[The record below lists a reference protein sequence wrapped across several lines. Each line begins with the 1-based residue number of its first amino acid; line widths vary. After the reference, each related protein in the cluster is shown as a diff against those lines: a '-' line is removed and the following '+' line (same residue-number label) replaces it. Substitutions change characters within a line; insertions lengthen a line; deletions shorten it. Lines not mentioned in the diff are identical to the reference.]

1 MPTTI
6 HPRTSISPTLHG
18 DVLEIGPG
26 FQPFPTAPGARVTYL
41 DRPVEGGRDATWP
54 ELVGV
59 PHGPQGDID
68 ADLDVDGL
76 SEVAD
81 ASFDVVIASHV
92 IEHLANPLKALVEL
106 QRVLRP
112 GGRLVLIVPDRHHTF
127 DSARVPTP
135 FAHVLEEYHAGVTE
149 VDEAHIR
156 EFCAALYAGP
166 KIHPD
171 DVRAWHDPDRLDAEL
186 FELHRRRT
194 IHVHVWNP
202 QEFAVLLTGAL
213 GQGLGS
219 FRLESAY
226 FVDDIVGRQRNECGF
241 VLVRTDPM
249 QPVPAGEAAQA
260 FIRAFVDSVLD
271 TPGRDLTRVS
281 GFVKGLA
288 DQLGGSG
295 IAGDI
300 ELAPALAAVSARL
313 VARVEQ
319 AQARLEVAKAERVA
333 SDEAAKAA
341 DARLSAL
348 RASPTYRV
356 GRVAGAPLR
365 RIRRRVGR

>member
-1 MPTTI
+1 MLTTI

-41 DRPVEGGRDATWP
+41 DRPVAGGRDATWP

-76 SEVAD
+76 SDVAD
-81 ASFDVVIASHV
+81 ASYDVVVASHV

-135 FAHVLEEYHAGVTE
+135 FAHVLGEYYAGVTD

-171 DVRAWHDPDRLDAEL
+171 DVRAWHDPERLDAEL

-213 GQGLGS
+213 GQGLVS

-241 VLVRTDPM
+241 VLVRTDPAP
-249 QPVPAGEAAQA
+249 PVPAGEAAQA
-260 FIRAFVDSVLD
+260 FVRAFVDSILD

-281 GFVKGLA
+281 GFVEGLA
-288 DQLGGSG
+288 DQLAGTEIGGEV
-295 IAGDI
+295 
-300 ELAPALAAVSARL
+300 ELAPTLAAVSARL
-313 VARVEQ
+313 VARLQQ
-319 AQARLEVAKAERVA
+319 AQARLEVAKAERVV
-333 SDEAAKAA
+333 SDEAARAA